1 MIKDADIDAFVK
13 LVDSRPLGIGNSD
26 LSEPLEAITER
37 IHSTICVPNGRS
49 AADMRAL
56 HRALLRRSRVGLI
69 DDKYADVLRPLFY
82 FSSNALQY
90 KSFDDH
96 AEWSAAL
103 TDLKKYVGT
112 PGCLYDGK
120 SMLGFDRDLAVIH
133 AIKRLQAR
141 GYRFEGVDESIHFA
155 GDDEMLRCADDL
167 FDKFKTID
175 GFRVVACLLKAIQQ
189 NNQFVRDR
197 YLIGRTSSA
206 PWQGPSGPSLPFGYL
221 LNLAFAN
228 MGSERPGGDPVA
240 QAQDMFEMATDIVA
254 VMDLE
259 TYYTFAYTSTVHDR
273 LPRYIQ
279 ELLVG
284 DHALTFRQ
292 IAPDDGLTIIRGV
305 FSWVDDD
312 KMLAALGWGVNHA
325 IALAEW
331 TFLQINARCING
343 TLSRQA
349 FSESGIEESILDR
362 LLSDLTHDSAV
373 VNSAYRTPLDA
384 TKADA
389 LFKPLFLCPDG
400 RYLIP
405 APSISSIGFYEAIAS
420 GVRAA
425 HGTQTDQKIG
435 DAIES
440 TLAGAFQRNGITPSV
455 VSRKYDMFGTQGEC
469 DLVIETASTIL
480 LIELKKKSMTRASQ
494 AGDSFKSFADLFGGV
509 LDTQS
514 QLGQHELLL
523 LEHGHIEFLDGSR
536 LERAERSIERLA
548 VTLMDWGGTQDRM
561 VLRTV
566 ANTLMG
572 SSVALDGA
580 SASQAELLSKA
591 NNTLAELARQQNQLE
606 PYYKEIRNWQF
617 SNWWFLSV
625 PQILYVLGEANSAE
639 QFYER
644 LRKVKSA
651 TSGSLDFY
659 KEYELFHTLAEKA
672 AKGAGEPLPMK

>member
-1 MIKDADIDAFVK
+1 MIKNADIDAFIK
-13 LVDSRPLGIGNSD
+13 LVDSQPIGIGSSD
-26 LSEPLEAITER
+26 LPEPLEAIAER
-37 IHSTICVPNGRS
+37 IHSTICIPNGRS

-69 DDKYADVLRPLFY
+69 DDKYADTLRPLFY

-90 KSFDDH
+90 RPFADH
-96 AEWSAAL
+96 SSWTAAL
-103 TDLKKYVGT
+103 TDLRKYVGT
-112 PGCLYDGK
+112 PGCLYDAK
-120 SMLGFDRDLAVIH
+120 SMLGYDRDLAVIH

-141 GYRFEGVDESIHFA
+141 GYRFEGVDETLDFA
-155 GDDEMLRCADDL
+155 DGELLRCTNDL
-167 FDKFKTID
+167 FDKFKRID
-175 GFRVVACLLKAIQQ
+175 GFRVVACLLTAIQK
-189 NNQFVRDR
+189 NNRFAKGR
-197 YLIGRTSSA
+197 YLIGRTSRAS
-206 PWQGPSGPSLPFGYL
+206 WQGPGGPSLPFGYL

-228 MGSERPGGDPVA
+228 MGRERPGGDPVA
-240 QAQDMFEMATDIVA
+240 QAQDIFDVATDIVA
-254 VMDLE
+254 VLDLE
-259 TYYTFAYTSTVHDR
+259 TYYTFGYANTVHDR

-305 FSWVDDD
+305 FSWVDED
-312 KMLAALGWGVNHA
+312 KMLATLGWGAKHA

-331 TFLQINARCING
+331 IFTQIDARCING
-343 TLSRQA
+343 TFSRQA
-349 FSESGIEESILDR
+349 FSESGIAQPVLDR
-362 LLSDLTHDSAV
+362 LLSVLTHDPAV
-373 VNSAYRTPLDA
+373 VNSGYRTPVDA

-389 LFKPLFLCPDG
+389 LFKPFFLCPDG

-405 APSISSIGFYEAIAS
+405 APSMSAIGFYEAIAG
-420 GVRAA
+420 GVRAV
-425 HGTQTDQKIG
+425 HGAQSDQKIG

-440 TLAGAFQRNGITPSV
+440 TLAGAFQQSGIAPSI
-455 VSRKYDMFGTQGEC
+455 VSRKYEMFGTHGEC
-469 DLVIETASTIL
+469 DLVIETGATIL

-536 LERAERSIERLA
+536 LELAGRSIERLA
-548 VTLMDWGGTQDRM
+548 LTLMDWGGTQDRM

-572 SSVALDGA
+572 SSVALEGA
-580 SASQAELLSKA
+580 SASQTALLLKA
-591 NNTLAELARQQNQLE
+591 NDTLKELAHQQNQLHQ
-606 PYYKEIRNWQF
+606 YYQGIANWQF

-625 PQILYVLGEANSAE
+625 PQIMYVLREVSSAE

-644 LRKVKSA
+644 LRKIKSI

-659 KEYELFHTLAEKA
+659 QEYESFHNLA
-672 AKGAGEPLPMK
+672 AKVAAETLPTK